1 MHACVCLDGFG
12 FIYRKEIF
20 NSFNLFVSILSSR
33 RMDKLTI
40 VYSTGHV

>member
-12 FIYRKEIF
+12 FIYRKEIL

>member
-1 MHACVCLDGFG
+1 MPVSVWIGLVSFTAKK
-12 FIYRKEIF
+12 Y
-20 NSFNLFVSILSSR
+20 SFNLFVSILSSR